1 MVTLHSTNPK
11 TSDSKND
18 KHEILLLLHFWRH
31 LTHCY
36 NTEHEV
42 YINNTY
48 LIFMNGFKITKAHIY
63 YFSIVNGE
71 GYQVT
76 EKWVFFKL

>member
-1 MVTLHSTNPK
+1 M
-11 TSDSKND
+11 
-18 KHEILLLLHFWRH
+18 
-31 LTHCY
+31 
-36 NTEHEV
+36 
-42 YINNTY
+42 NNTY
-48 LIFMNGFKITKAHIY
+48 LIFTNGFKITKAHIY